1 MFNVHTLA
9 LNPGRNRNVEIFP
22 RLPMLT
28 SDQAAWHGLHL
39 EYHRQPA
46 HETPEFHLEQHLIS
60 IYVGHPGINL
70 MMNGTWQPES
80 YKPGDIVILP
90 AHQPL
95 KTGWDREAEF
105 IKLYLDPLVLSAQAR
120 A

>member
-1 MFNVHTLA
+1 MSHVHPLTLDPA
-9 LNPGRNRNVEIFP
+9 RNDKVEIFP
-22 RLPMLT
+22 RLPML
-28 SDQAAWHGLHL
+28 SSHQADWNGLYL

-60 IYVGHPGINL
+60 IYVGHPGTNL
-70 MMNGTWQPES
+70 MMNGNWQRES

-95 KTGWDREAEF
+95 KTGWDQEVEF
-105 IKLYLDPLVLSAQAR
+105 I
-120 A
+120 